1 MVATLPASSSHVLSV
16 AVIEPSSVPP
26 YSSDIGEDS
35 SGWSRHPA
43 LGASAG
49 HSRARRVQL
58 RASGRYYPFD
68 PEVMMEKTSWEVD
81 RSRVRPSKAEAA
93 TSQADGASE

>member
-1 MVATLPASSSHVLSV
+1 MLEDEVPESMVATLPASSSHVLSV

-58 RASGRYYPFD
+58 RASGRSYGVSCPAAAN
-68 PEVMMEKTSWEVD
+68 
-81 RSRVRPSKAEAA
+81 RVLLPGPRDKGQYE
-93 TSQADGASE
+93 DFIG